1 MRLMI
6 ATVLLLS
13 GAPLAAQI
21 ATPER
26 PVTEPQSLNSPVNP
40 EARAV
45 PLEDIGNSRNVGSV
59 TWSADGKYVFVSTN
73 LTGRYNIWRTD
84 AAGSWPLQITQSDES
99 QGGLA
104 ASRDGKWLYF
114 TQDQGGNEYFDLYRV
129 PTSGGSVERVT
140 NTPEISER
148 ALVPGGADGLIA
160 LSVKKQGEAQSNLA
174 VLGTDGTVRVL
185 TAEADPDFEWSP
197 RLWADGGKTIYANR
211 EKVDSTTTEVW
222 RVDVASG
229 ATTKMLAEKDT
240 IFRVMDVSADGAWL
254 AVTTDVTIGRPR
266 AGLYNP
272 ATRQWKW
279 PKPIVWD
286 QSAIR
291 FTRDGKALLVENSED
306 MRTILVRH
314 DIATGAETPLKLPA
328 GLNFTTGNDARS
340 PDGRSLLVVN
350 MAANVTGELNRHD
363 LTDDSVTP
371 LTRLAV
377 ASLQPEALA
386 ASQMVTYKS
395 FDGTLISALVTMPA
409 NLKRDGGNPAIVL
422 PHGGPTGK
430 TDDYFDEIAAALAS
444 RGYIIIAPNFRG
456 STGYGKDFQAA
467 NYNDL
472 GGGDLKDVIAAKQF
486 LVQSGYVD
494 PNRTGIFGGSY
505 GGFMTLMAI
514 GKAPDEFAAA
524 VQFFGII
531 NWRTMYRDMD
541 EVLKA
546 YLRSLMGTPEENP
559 EGYDRASP
567 LSYIANAKAP
577 LLTIQGENDIRV
589 PRGQA
594 QEVNDILKAK
604 GSTVETVYYPA
615 EGHGFRKRENQLDS
629 LSRTVDWFDRYLKPQ
644 TAQSTRAASQ

>member
-1 MRLMI
+1 MRWMI
-6 ATVLLLS
+6 TTALLLAGS
-13 GAPLAAQI
+13 PLAAQI

-26 PVTEPQSLNSPVNP
+26 PVTDPQSLNSPVNP

-59 TWSADGKYVFVSTN
+59 TWSADSKYVFLSTN

-84 AAGSWPLQITQSDES
+84 ADGSWPLQMTQSDDA

-114 TQDQGGNEYFDLYRV
+114 TQDNGGDEYYDLYRV
-129 PTSGGSVERVT
+129 PTSGGAVERVT
-140 NTPEISER
+140 NTPDLSER
-148 ALVPGGADGLIA
+148 GLVPGGMNGLIA
-160 LSVKKQGEAQSNLA
+160 LSVKKQSEAQSNLA
-174 VLGTDGTVRVL
+174 VLGADGTIRVL
-185 TAEADPDFEWSP
+185 TAETDPEFDWSP
-197 RLWADGGKTIYANR
+197 RVWADGGKTLYANR
-211 EKVDSTTTEVW
+211 EKIDSTATEIW

-229 ATTKMLAEKDT
+229 AVTQVLGAKDT
-240 IFRVMDVSADGAWL
+240 IYRVADLSPDGAWL
-254 AVTTDVTIGRPR
+254 AVTSDVEIGRPR
-266 AGLYNP
+266 AGLYNLG
-272 ATRQWKW
+272 TQQWKW
-279 PKPIVWD
+279 LKPIIWD

-291 FTRDGKALLVENSED
+291 FTRDGKSLLVESSD
-306 MRTILVRH
+306 DLRTTLVRY
-314 DIATGAETPLKLPA
+314 DIATGTESPLKMPA
-328 GLNFTTGNDARS
+328 GLNYTTGNDARS

-350 MAANVTGELNRHD
+350 MAANVAGELTRYD
-363 LTDDSVTP
+363 LANDSVTP
-371 LTRLAV
+371 ITRLAL
-377 ASLQPEALA
+377 ASLRPEALA
-386 ASQMVTYKS
+386 ASQMVTYTS
-395 FDGTLISALVTMPA
+395 FDGTRISALVTMPA
-409 NLKRDGGNPAIVL
+409 NLKRDGSNPAIVL

-430 TDDYFDEIAAALAS
+430 SDDYFDDIAAALAS

-467 NYNDL
+467 NYNDM

-486 LVQSGYVD
+486 LVWSGYAD
-494 PNRTGIFGGSY
+494 PKRVGIFGGSY
-505 GGFMTLMAI
+505 GGFMSLMAI

-524 VQFFGII
+524 VQLFGII

-546 YLRSLMGTPEENP
+546 YLRSLMGTPEDNP

-567 LSYIANAKAP
+567 LTYIANAKAP
-577 LLTIQGENDIRV
+577 LLSLQGENDIRV

-604 GSTVETVYYPA
+604 GSIVETVFYPA

-629 LSRTVDWFDRYLKPQ
+629 LKRTVEWFDRYLKPKQ
-644 TAQSTRAASQ
+644 AQ